1 MGRKANT
8 TIEILTDEQKK
19 LVEDNYKLVY
29 FCYKKL
35 LKTKLVESIGDDIIM
50 AGFDGLTWAAKHY
63 KDGGAVEFST
73 YATHIIKYFMYQE
86 IKKELKR
93 PLELSLETTKVRDT
107 KSDSEIFLKDA
118 LADPTD
124 YEEMFASEADK
135 INQLKSIIFA
145 WKIGHLTDKDLKL
158 LTLIM
163 NGYSYAGAAREM
175 GCSRQ
180 MIDVRVKRMRE
191 RVKAIYNMKKYEKI
205 SDLELKCLTE
215 M

>member
-8 TIEILTDEQKK
+8 TIEILNDEQKK

-50 AGFDGLTWAAKHY
+50 AGFEGLSWAARHY
-63 KDGGAVEFST
+63 RSGKTVEFST
-73 YATHIIKYFMYQE
+73 YATNIIKCFIFNE

-93 PLELSLETTKVRDT
+93 PLEISLDTTRVKDT
-107 KSDSEIFLKDA
+107 KDDLEVYLKDI

-124 YEEMFASEADK
+124 YEEMFVSEADK
-135 INQLKSIIFA
+135 INQLKSIIFT
-145 WKIGHLTDKDLKL
+145 WKIGLLTDKDLKL
-158 LTLIM
+158 LGLIM
-163 NGYSYAGAAREM
+163 KGYNYAEAAREM

-180 MIDVRVKRMRE
+180 MIDIRVKRMKD
-191 RVKAIYNMKKYEKI
+191 RVGAIYNTKKYEKI

>member
-1 MGRKANT
+1 MRRKANT
-8 TIEILTDEQKK
+8 TTEVLTDEQKK
-19 LVEDNYKLVY
+19 LVEDNYRLVY

-63 KDGGAVEFST
+63 KDSGTVGFTT
-73 YATHIIKYFMYQE
+73 YVTHIIKCFMYQE

-93 PLELSLETTKVRDT
+93 PLELSLDTTKVRDV
-107 KSDSEIFLKDA
+107 KSDSEIYLKDA
-118 LADPTD
+118 LADPID
-124 YEEMFASEADK
+124 YAEMFASEADK

-145 WKIGHLTDKDLKL
+145 WKIGYLTDKDLKL
-158 LTLIM
+158 LTLITK
-163 NGYSYAGAAREM
+163 GYNYAAAAREM

-191 RVKAIYNMKKYEKI
+191 RVWAIYNMKKYEKI

>member
-1 MGRKANT
+1 MGRKTNT

-35 LKTKLVESIGDDIIM
+35 LKTKLVKSIGDDIIM
-50 AGFDGLTWAAKHY
+50 SGFEGLTWAATHY
-63 KDGGAVEFST
+63 KTGAAVEFTT
-73 YATHIIKYFMYQE
+73 YATHLIKYFMYQE
-86 IKKELKR
+86 IKRELKR
-93 PLELSLETTKVRDT
+93 PLELSLDTTKVRDA
-107 KSDSEIFLKDA
+107 KSDSEIYLKDI

-180 MIDVRVKRMRE
+180 MIDTRVKKMRE
-191 RVKAIYNMKKYEKI
+191 RVGAIYNMKKYEKI